1 MRYFKGKQ
9 FKKDIILVAIGY
21 YCLFSLSYRDVSEL
35 LRERGISVHPTTIMR
50 WVHEYGNLIYQIWK
64 KKNKKV
70 QSSWK
75 LDETYI
81 KVKGKWRYLYRA
93 IDKDGYTLDIQLRK
107 TRDHQAAYAFMKRLV
122 KAFGEPTVLTTDKA
136 PALLCAFNK
145 LKEQGFYRRTTHCT
159 VKHLNNLIE
168 QDHRHVKR
176 RFVKSTGFQSLRHAS
191 RTLKGIETVHA
202 LYKRKRSL
210 QQPNFV
216 FSTYNELQQLLMI
229 E

>member
-1 MRYFKGKQ
+1 MNQTLFKRNS
-9 FKKDIILVAIGY
+9 Y
-21 YCLFSLSYRDVSEL
+21 YCRFSLSYRDVSEL
-35 LRERGISVHPTTIMR
+35 LRERGISVHPKTIMR

-176 RFVKSTGFQSLRHAS
+176 RFAKSTGFQSLRHAS

-216 FSTYNELQQLLMI
+216 FSTYNELQQLLTI

>member
-1 MRYFKGKQ
+1 MVVTLIKSSIKRG
-9 FKKDIILVAIGY
+9 
-21 YCLFSLSYRDVSEL
+21 LFSLSYRDVSEL

-81 KVKGKWRYLYRA
+81 KMKGKWRYLYRA

-168 QDHRHVKR
+168 QDHRHVKG
-176 RFVKSTGFQSLRHAS
+176 RFAKSTGFQSLRHAS
-191 RTLKGIETVHA
+191 RILKAIETVHA

-216 FSTYNELQQLLMI
+216 FSTYNELQQLLTI